1 MTGGEEEQKKGEG
14 KGFAGLSSLVS
25 DVDTTPPPA
34 AKAEPAV
41 AAPSTERPAPQAA
54 QPQPGQQ
61 HQTYQEPAQPSSSGS
76 SGGKWVLGIAAVI
89 GVIWLFSQANKNPT
103 PPAPAYP
110 SAAQNTA
117 PTYTAPPATPQA
129 PSRPEETRPP
139 VAQNVVLSTAQI
151 RYCLA
156 EDIRMDGAKT
166 AINNYIESD
175 VDRFNAMVADYN
187 SRCGSFRY
195 RRGALESARRDIEQY
210 RSVLLSEGGERFS
223 IRSTP
228 QSSTN
233 GNNQNQLHQP
243 ATEFDPAVQDL
254 NPPTARRQVSQPF
267 TPSQTYRDTS
277 QDEAMARLRRDAED
291 RRDQREQA
299 EKISSTPGAHK
310 KWDYRVGRDIWVD
323 AYGNPIE

>member
-1 MTGGEEEQKKGEG
+1 MAGGEENKKIGEG

-25 DVDTTPPPA
+25 DVDTTPPPVP
-34 AKAEPAV
+34 KKTTS
-41 AAPSTERPAPQAA
+41 STGPAPGTSRPS
-54 QPQPGQQ
+54 PQPTPPPQPNKPPQQ
-61 HQTYQEPAQPSSSGS
+61 PSSGS
-76 SGGKWVLGIAAVI
+76 SAGKWWIGIAVVVGLLWVI
-89 GVIWLFSQANKNPT
+89 GQANKT
-103 PPAPAYP
+103 TTTSPAPDYSP
-110 SAAQNTA
+110 STQSAA
-117 PTYTAPPATPQA
+117 PSYSPPEQPQA
-129 PSRPEETRPP
+129 PSRPEESLPP
-139 VAQNVVLSTAQI
+139 VGQNMVLSTAQI